1 MARQWKILVAC
12 HDVVLSGGLLRFDRV
27 AAVLRAWGHE
37 LSFATFAPTPVQHRP
52 TEVPVLS
59 FDQAAGRA
67 WDAVMVPGAG
77 FPNETIAQFSA
88 LHASNFGVR
97 VQHVLN
103 DQTRRPGFVAVNRA
117 FAPHVL
123 IFNNEHWPPGSFTE
137 FEADQF
143 HVLLGAVD
151 TRAFRPLSTR
161 RHPLNAGSWV
171 IGGLATKNPDVLI
184 EALGEMTAGA
194 KLRLFGYDSTDIAGR
209 FPELVRSG
217 RLELAG
223 PLFGEDLIRF
233 YQEVDCVAMTEIFAG
248 WSNLVAE
255 AMASGV
261 PVVCTP
267 HGTTA
272 LARHNET
279 ALVIDIP
286 TPGALA
292 ASLRRLREDTAL
304 CASLAIRARKVVESF
319 DWEGYTRELL
329 HLTEHNG
336 GCHYVHAPELGLHG
350 KWPLQDRLR
359 GLEPLL
365 ERTRGLS
372 VVDFGAAEGIVGRE
386 FLKRGAA
393 ALHGFELDAARVKF
407 ANALCADWSEALF
420 RQADFSDW
428 SRFAGENADMLRESY
443 DVVLYLGIHHHLPP
457 AGRHDVLTAA
467 VRLAR
472 RYFACRAPASV
483 YKADAVDELLR
494 AEGFSPQSE
503 SGGAARGPHLGL
515 ARVYVR
521 RESAL
526 APKP

>member
-1 MARQWKILVAC
+1 MERRWKILVAC

-27 AAVLRAWGHE
+27 AAVLRGWGHE
-37 LSFATFAPTPVQHRP
+37 LSFVAFAPAPTLHRP
-52 TEVPVLS
+52 TDVPVLS
-59 FDQAAGRA
+59 FHQAAART

-77 FPNETIAQFSA
+77 FPEETIAQFAA
-88 LHASNFGVR
+88 LRASNFGVR

-103 DQTRRPGFVAVNRA
+103 DQTRRAGFAAVNKA

-123 IFNNEHWPPGSFTE
+123 VFNNTHWPPGSFTE
-137 FEADQF
+137 FQADRF

-151 TRAFRPLSTR
+151 TRAFRPLSSR
-161 RHPLNAGSWV
+161 SHPIDAGHWV
-171 IGGLATKNPDVLI
+171 VGGLANKNPDVLV
-184 EALGEMTAGA
+184 ETLGAMPDDSRL
-194 KLRLFGYDSTDIAGR
+194 KLFGHDSTGLAGR
-209 FPELVRSG
+209 FRDLVSKG
-217 RLELAG
+217 RLELTG
-223 PLFGEDLIRF
+223 PLYGEDLIRF
-233 YQEVDCVAMTEIFAG
+233 YGQVDCVAMTETFAG

-279 ALVIDIP
+279 ALVLDAP

-292 ASLRRLREDTAL
+292 ASLQRLRGDAAL
-304 CASLAIRARKVVESF
+304 CADLAANARKTVERF
-319 DWEGYTRELL
+319 DWESYSRELL
-329 HLTEHNG
+329 RLAEHDG
-336 GCHYVHAPELGLHG
+336 ARHYVHAPELDLHG
-350 KWPLQDRLR
+350 KWPLQDRLL

-365 ERTRGLS
+365 AQARRLR
-372 VVDFGAAEGIVGRE
+372 VADFGAAEGVVGRE

-407 ANALCADWSEALF
+407 ANTLCSGWSGALF

-428 SRFAGENADMLRESY
+428 DRFASDNADMLRESY

-457 AGRHDVLTAA
+457 ERRRDALTGA

-472 RYFACRAPASV
+472 RYFAFRAPAAA

-494 AEGFSPQSE
+494 SEGFSPLRE
-503 SGGAARGPHLGL
+503 NGAAARGPHLGP
-515 ARVYVR
+515 ARIYAR
-521 RESAL
+521 REA
-526 APKP
+526 KP